1 MPKDT
6 VIIKTNTVLIIMAV
20 ILILFAIIMYAITD
34 FTSTLPAYSPQHE
47 AQPSCDKEAEAWTA
61 TSEAM
66 SYCRSNPYG
75 TFRTTVCGIP
85 FTIECRGA
93 LVGK

>member
-6 VIIKTNTVLIIMAV
+6 IRINRNTMLIIMVA

-47 AQPSCDKEAEAWTA
+47 AQPSCDKEAEARTA
-61 TSEAM
+61 TSEVM
-66 SYCRSNPYG
+66 SYCRTHPFGVY
-75 TFRTTVCGIP
+75 RTTVCGIP
-85 FTIECRGA
+85 FTYNC
-93 LVGK
+93 